1 MSLKARLTDD
11 MKTAMK
17 AGEKDRLGV
26 IRLVLAAIKQKEV
39 DERVEMTDP
48 LVLAVLEKMVKQRK
62 DSITQYESAA
72 REDLAAIERYELG
85 VIQAYLPEKMDE
97 AAILAA
103 IDQAMAQTGAATGAD
118 IGKLMG
124 VLKPALAGFAARGL
138 VGLAIYDSG
147 PRCFYNTRRPIVE
160 PRDLHGMKIR
170 VPVSD
175 IFIRMLRLFGANPTP
190 LSLGEVFSGMETH
203 MIEGAENNIRSF
215 QSSRH
220 FEAARYWSK
229 SEHAYAPDVLL
240 MSRRSFDALAPRDR
254 GLLLE
259 LARASVPVMRAEW
272 DESEALA
279 RRTVAGSGVL
289 ANDCDIPAFR
299 RAAQPLLDAYQR
311 DPAIADLTRRIRAL
325 A

>member
-1 MSLKARLTDD
+1 MSLKAQLTDD

-124 VLKPALAGFAARGL
+124 VLKPALAGQADMGL
-138 VGLAIYDSG
+138 VSKLVKQKLAG
-147 PRCFYNTRRPIVE
+147 
-160 PRDLHGMKIR
+160 
-170 VPVSD
+170 
-175 IFIRMLRLFGANPTP
+175 
-190 LSLGEVFSGMETH
+190 
-203 MIEGAENNIRSF
+203 
-215 QSSRH
+215 
-220 FEAARYWSK
+220 
-229 SEHAYAPDVLL
+229 
-240 MSRRSFDALAPRDR
+240 
-254 GLLLE
+254 
-259 LARASVPVMRAEW
+259 
-272 DESEALA
+272 
-279 RRTVAGSGVL
+279 
-289 ANDCDIPAFR
+289 
-299 RAAQPLLDAYQR
+299 
-311 DPAIADLTRRIRAL
+311 
-325 A
+325 